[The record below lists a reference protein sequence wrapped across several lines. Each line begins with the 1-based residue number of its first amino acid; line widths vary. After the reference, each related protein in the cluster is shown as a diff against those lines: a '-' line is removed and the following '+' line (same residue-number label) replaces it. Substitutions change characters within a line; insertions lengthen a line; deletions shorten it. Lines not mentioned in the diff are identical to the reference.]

1 MEVACEYLRV
11 VRHACSNWLE
21 QAQVIVTERLSF
33 PLLRREGHLA
43 TYQRIRNK
51 DYRHINAQD
60 LRAIHEFALASSD
73 LLKR

>member
-1 MEVACEYLRV
+1 MELACEYLRV
-11 VRHACSNWLE
+11 LRHSCSNWLE
-21 QAQVIVTERLSF
+21 QAQVTVTEGLSF

-60 LRAIHEFALASSD
+60 LRAIHDFTLTSSD
-73 LLKR
+73 LLKK